1 MPYSVDDFK
10 TRNMKLAGPIQPTY
24 IDNGE
29 GSTNSTLTTAET
41 QKAIRDSDGG
51 IMGSIKSVLDAAAT
65 KFTFG
70 TTDRTEVAQQIG
82 KNLNVNPD
90 ALMDLDQAGWNN
102 VLMLNSQRSKVS
114 DINDMYDN
122 YPELRDIQYKSRAE
136 ATQLLQNMADAKKTR
151 GLWDAV
157 QQGIWSM
164 NDQMKLAD
172 AAYQLA
178 NNQDEGKVDDLK
190 NEISRLQENLKSY
203 RTLGSN
209 MTESIFEDIASQA
222 YMMGKQAVV
231 GTAKRAG
238 QGMALGMGI
247 GAAGGALAGG
257 IGAAPGAVAGALTG
271 LSYGVQTGMAEQMQ
285 HMSFGL
291 KYLDLINKKDKNG
304 NRIYTDQEAR
314 DRALA
319 FSVVDTAIEFVAMK
333 GAGKAIKG
341 ATPAA
346 STLGKLMASRGAA
359 ETFQQG
365 ALATM
370 ENFVKT
376 SVKAGSLELAEE
388 GLQDINDKVQ
398 TNLWGKPGDTHYSV
412 GDILTGSVQAMVDA
426 APAVLGLGILGGL
439 GGGVRTASAFRQFNR
454 LTPEMKN
461 AVVQTEINTRGAQV
475 LNAVIEDSKTNG
487 LAKKN
492 PELYAKVIQAQADK
506 NGMSTVYINAN
517 DMVDTEEGQA
527 VLQDLVNKGVVE
539 QEAITKSIENDVPV
553 EVPISSFAQ
562 MEEDITPENMKV
574 LENNVHFTDGGM
586 SMHAIEKAINTAR
599 TMQENFSSR
608 SAAQREAV
616 KGDILKEFDDTSYN
630 DLQRQMAEQVI
641 GTDPYRIKSN
651 FNELYNRLD
660 EEYREAYADDFKTLD
675 FDQQSAEKPQ
685 WYADYVSENKR
696 APGAK
701 ARRRLAFEVAKER
714 VNREYGTTATEE
726 GKQIIND
733 HYNEMEQ
740 KLNELEA
747 LDSIK
752 DRMFAIA
759 DSDVHVRSSLSKEG
773 FEVYNELSDLLKT
786 GNLATA
792 QQAKEAALL
801 WAAHADVYA
810 DIVRSTG
817 LRDYTAKDYMQQ
829 IEFEMNA
836 QNAEEHN
843 FSMHQFAG
851 QSANNAP
858 LEQLQTAKEME
869 ANGKTSK
876 DIWEATGWKK
886 GSDDKWRFEI
896 PDNLSGIDLDM
907 LKVNKDTEV
916 RLGEVY
922 QNDRLYEAYPALEN
936 IMVEARDLKRA
947 QGQSMFDEDPSYSY
961 IFIDYKYLMTANED
975 AVKGTLIHELQHQIQ
990 AMEGFSRGGSP
1001 EQFKEDVR
1009 RRKRYVD
1016 NELAHYTYVIQHQHP
1031 DIYNEI
1037 TDYEKMDRNSLDA
1050 LEKLFELTENPD
1062 GIAKRYFDLQYEQR
1076 TLNERLMDVRN
1087 EFMDMYRNIGGEQEA
1102 RETASRAINGTTSEP
1117 IIHDDNAII
1126 SLDEDQLQANNT
1138 FYQLA
1143 YHGTPYDFTSFDVE
1157 KIGSGVGKKS
1167 HGWGLYFAADK
1178 EVAEKY
1184 RKKLA
1189 ERGILYTVDIPE
1201 ANVLLDENKP
1211 IREQSPEIKKAVYE
1225 YMASRPD
1232 DYIIN
1237 SIEDIDK
1244 IGQDGKWFYKELMFN
1259 DRRGGGYGDMKT
1271 ASLTLKK
1278 LGIEGITYDD
1288 RRDGKCYV
1296 VFDDKAVKII
1306 DKYQEKQAAESFYQR
1321 AYHGSPFSFERFDLG
1336 AVGSGNGG
1344 AVHGWGLYFA
1354 KNKEVSENYRKELAK
1369 EQGTKG
1375 SLVAAEIPDNDVLL
1389 HENVNYYSQP
1399 KEVRDKLDTLIE
1411 SLSPTAKE
1419 SLAYKLMDQTMY
1431 SPYKPEYQQ
1440 QREQVAELY
1449 SLVDRMQTIY
1459 NSFDKQS
1466 KIKVRVM
1473 NRQLSDLGIMD
1484 VDADA
1489 QWTDKDA
1496 FQKLMDDVKARY
1508 EEANSNF
1515 EALGDAVKNP
1525 VTEEMVR
1532 ENPALLLKESGNVSG
1547 RDIYNDLSYALG
1559 SDKEASLKLNQFGIK
1574 GIRYQDMLEG
1584 ECFVVFDDTAVDIIR
1599 EYNQSANQKRING
1612 MTSFIGT
1619 DGQKLVQL
1627 FETANHSTFMHEA
1640 GHVFLEDL
1648 RMLANMPG
1656 IQEANE
1662 QVVKDWETIKEWTGY
1677 VEGADAD
1684 TNRKAHEKFARGFE
1698 AYLREGKAPS
1708 KPLERAFRRFK
1719 DWLTAL
1725 YENVLRVGGLPPK
1738 AVRDVMDR
1746 MLATKEAIDNYAA
1759 EQALE
1764 GFADSSFYKE
1774 MTDEDKTAYDKRL
1787 REIKDAAYE
1796 TVHKEFLKEFEEN
1809 AAKIDEQAV
1818 RDEVEQRLLE
1828 QYPIYKLSKNVEAIG
1843 DSVLAFSDYTSET
1856 LKKAENEEGMGPWPA
1871 VLDAETNRAIQAIK
1885 DNLSNPA
1892 YMASKAEE
1900 AFNSHEWQQRLAMEE
1915 AALIKKYANKAI
1927 ARNYNLIAELS
1938 AINPDAP
1945 DAEERIA
1952 AVQKQINTK
1961 KDEKKNGPKQEDPAA
1976 NRKVIDALK
1985 SELQSYIGNMR
1996 AMRNL
2001 SIGTVDDMMER
2012 AHRSL
2017 EDLSLSQATSFK
2029 HFQNKSITAA
2039 RQADIAMAK
2048 GQMDEAFR
2056 QKQQQLLYQAMA
2068 RAAYDNVE
2076 EVQSIEKD
2084 LKQKSVAMARPKNPV
2099 RIKGEARYFIQHLLY
2114 NMGLTSRDGIE
2125 PREGFTIESVMALL
2139 DPDAAILDEPSRVV
2153 FDQWV
2158 IDTFRDGKSW
2168 RQLTLSEF
2176 KQLAEIIRAVY
2187 TQGRSSYEGV
2197 SIINM
2202 DGEKISFD
2210 TAAQEMI
2217 EEGALKQS
2225 VEDPLNEKNKKGLRD
2240 AIADTANSYL
2250 SSLLKIETILRRYD
2264 GQKVG
2269 TWQRYI
2275 YEPIDRATR
2284 KGKEMLEKATKT
2296 LQANVNRYTKK
2307 ELYTI
2312 RTEKRYAVGTIRNLT
2327 KENVIA
2333 LALNWGTAANRQR
2346 VMETVA
2352 SNEVNIEA
2360 DFARILTDKDW
2371 DFIEAVWAQ
2380 INSYYDER
2388 SAVQERMYG
2397 SPMRKEKGVNFTING
2412 RKINGQYYPI
2422 VYDSTFDGNAKD
2434 YEVEDIIKSQMSSN
2448 AVWGM
2453 GMSATKER
2461 SRVVKGKKLM
2471 LSFDVIPRA
2480 VDEAINHIAMREA
2493 ATDVN
2498 RLLNNRDLAEY
2509 ISRTMGV
2516 DTLQLMKTWV
2526 RDNWQAEITR
2536 MSKWDRAVNT
2546 FKANTS
2552 MAIMAYRTSTAVLNV
2567 LNVIPAAKEIGWLN
2581 MLWALKSFYGGLAKN
2596 REFVKEHSVFM
2607 RERLQNL
2614 DKDLNKGL
2622 AVGSSG
2628 ILYKEGTKAEKL
2640 SKAKR
2645 KADDAKEWVNRYA
2658 YQFITETDLMIS
2670 MPVWKF
2676 AYERKVEAMLNEG
2689 ITDAA
2694 RIEEEAVTEADR
2706 TVRRVFG
2713 SGETK
2718 DTAAIQR
2725 NRNSIVSLFTPFY
2738 TYSNT
2743 VLNAL
2748 VEAGYAVKDNRD
2760 YGMLFNTVLHWI
2772 VIQGLC
2778 EAIIRSLWDGD
2789 DDDWTTIL
2797 PKAATSMFSTTLSGL
2812 PFIRDAAGLA
2822 LDAILGKPAM
2832 SKGNETV
2839 ALSIMPKMLDTVR
2852 AMKNEKKSW
2861 IDVMR
2866 SGNQVV
2872 NRMTGFSDTLTDG
2885 FWTLT
2890 KWSLMKT
2897 DATIQ
2902 DLIAAIIFDRNI
2914 KSKKEKHK

>member
-41 QKAIRDSDGG
+41 QQAIRDSDGG

-209 MTESIFEDIASQA
+209 MTESIFEDTASQA

-922 QNDRLYEAYPALEN
+922 QNDRLYEAYPALKN

-947 QGQSMFDEDPSYSY
+947 QGQSM
-961 IFIDYKYLMTANED
+961 
-975 AVKGTLIHELQHQIQ
+975 
-990 AMEGFSRGGSP
+990 
-1001 EQFKEDVR
+1001 
-1009 RRKRYVD
+1009 
-1016 NELAHYTYVIQHQHP
+1016 
-1031 DIYNEI
+1031 
-1037 TDYEKMDRNSLDA
+1037 
-1050 LEKLFELTENPD
+1050 
-1062 GIAKRYFDLQYEQR
+1062 
-1076 TLNERLMDVRN
+1076 
-1087 EFMDMYRNIGGEQEA
+1087 
-1102 RETASRAINGTTSEP
+1102 
-1117 IIHDDNAII
+1117 
-1126 SLDEDQLQANNT
+1126 
-1138 FYQLA
+1138 
-1143 YHGTPYDFTSFDVE
+1143 
-1157 KIGSGVGKKS
+1157 
-1167 HGWGLYFAADK
+1167 
-1178 EVAEKY
+1178 
-1184 RKKLA
+1184 
-1189 ERGILYTVDIPE
+1189 
-1201 ANVLLDENKP
+1201 
-1211 IREQSPEIKKAVYE
+1211 
-1225 YMASRPD
+1225 
-1232 DYIIN
+1232 
-1237 SIEDIDK
+1237 
-1244 IGQDGKWFYKELMFN
+1244 
-1259 DRRGGGYGDMKT
+1259 
-1271 ASLTLKK
+1271 
-1278 LGIEGITYDD
+1278 
-1288 RRDGKCYV
+1288 
-1296 VFDDKAVKII
+1296 
-1306 DKYQEKQAAESFYQR
+1306 
-1321 AYHGSPFSFERFDLG
+1321 
-1336 AVGSGNGG
+1336 
-1344 AVHGWGLYFA
+1344 
-1354 KNKEVSENYRKELAK
+1354 
-1369 EQGTKG
+1369 
-1375 SLVAAEIPDNDVLL
+1375 
-1389 HENVNYYSQP
+1389 
-1399 KEVRDKLDTLIE
+1399 
-1411 SLSPTAKE
+1411 
-1419 SLAYKLMDQTMY
+1419 
-1431 SPYKPEYQQ
+1431 
-1440 QREQVAELY
+1440 
-1449 SLVDRMQTIY
+1449 
-1459 NSFDKQS
+1459 
-1466 KIKVRVM
+1466 
-1473 NRQLSDLGIMD
+1473 
-1484 VDADA
+1484 
-1489 QWTDKDA
+1489 
-1496 FQKLMDDVKARY
+1496 
-1508 EEANSNF
+1508 
-1515 EALGDAVKNP
+1515 
-1525 VTEEMVR
+1525 
-1532 ENPALLLKESGNVSG
+1532 
-1547 RDIYNDLSYALG
+1547 
-1559 SDKEASLKLNQFGIK
+1559 
-1574 GIRYQDMLEG
+1574 
-1584 ECFVVFDDTAVDIIR
+1584 FDDTAVDIIR

-2284 KGKEMLEKATKT
+2284 KGKKMLEKATKT

-2346 VMETVA
+2346 VVETVG

-2371 DFIEAVWAQ
+2371 DFIEGVWAQ

-2422 VYDSTFDGNAKD
+2422 VYDSTLDGNAKD

-2567 LNVIPAAKEIGWLN
+2567 LNVIPAAKEIGRLN

-2614 DKDLNKGL
+2614 DNDLNKGL